1 MTAQKPTTID
11 LQDLNKNSTVTANIE
26 QEYIITTYDK
36 VKLILIECEENKKL
50 ATSWWTY
57 LGMMLSFLFPLF
69 TAEFQPF
76 LSLSADIIKSIFILM
91 SAFFGI
97 VTSIAI
103 IKRIKNHKK
112 ISIEY
117 CVDKIKNSKT

>member
-1 MTAQKPTTID
+1 MD
-11 LQDLNKNSTVTANIE
+11 EN
-26 QEYIITTYDK
+26 K
-36 VKLILIECEENKKL
+36 VKLILIECEDNKRL

-76 LSLSADIIKSIFILM
+76 LWFSADIIKAIFILM
-91 SAFFGI
+91 SIFFAV
-97 VTSIAI
+97 VTLVAI
-103 IKRIKNHKK
+103 IKRIMKRKK

-117 CVDKIKNSKT
+117 CAEKIKNSKTWSEKSL

>member
-57 LGMMLSFLFPLF
+57 LGMMLSFLFLSHF
-69 TAEFQPF
+69 IIIWLIFQ
-76 LSLSADIIKSIFILM
+76 
-91 SAFFGI
+91 
-97 VTSIAI
+97 
-103 IKRIKNHKK
+103 
-112 ISIEY
+112 
-117 CVDKIKNSKT
+117 

>member
-1 MTAQKPTTID
+1 MSAQKPTTID
-11 LQDLNKNSTVTANIE
+11 LQDLNKNSTVTTNIE

-57 LGMMLSFLFPLF
+57 LGMLLSFLFPLF

-76 LSLSADIIKSIFILM
+76 LFLSADIIKSIFILM
-91 SAFFGI
+91 SVFLSVATFA
-97 VTSIAI
+97 AI
-103 IKRIKNHKK
+103 IKRILNHKK